1 MQSQE
6 ATTSRRFNFVELLA
20 RELSAG
26 HPEVP
31 GFPDI
36 VVRIRRALDDA
47 NCNVNTV
54 AKIIS
59 GEPVLTAKLIRMAN
73 SAALRPATGQIKD
86 PRNAVARLGFTM
98 VQSATFAFATEQMKI
113 AHRYEAVK
121 DQFAQIWQRSTHVAA
136 ISYVLTRRCTSLNAD
151 EAMLAGLVHAI
162 GKIYILSRAEDYPD
176 LFESQ
181 SELESVMSDWHV
193 STGQAVLQGWDFPA
207 EIVDA
212 VAGQNDRDTEPS
224 NGPALADVLVVAVPL
239 APVLNLDG
247 DIESCLEETRA
258 AMRLGLARNTCVDII
273 REAREQIEDLRAA
286 LGTS

>member
-1 MQSQE
+1 MSTTE
-6 ATTSRRFNFVELLA
+6 ATASRRFSFVELLA
-20 RELSAG
+20 KELSAG

-36 VVRIRRALDDA
+36 VVRVRRALDDA

-113 AHRYEAVK
+113 AHKYQAAK
-121 DQFAQIWQRSTHVAA
+121 DQFTAIWKRSTHVAA
-136 ISYVLTRRCTSLNAD
+136 VAYVLTRRCTSMNAD

-162 GKIYILSRAEDYPD
+162 GKIYILSRAEDFPD
-176 LFESQ
+176 LFKDQ
-181 SELESVMSDWHV
+181 DELDSVMRDWHV
-193 STGQAVLQGWDFPA
+193 STGQAILQGWDFPD
-207 EIVDA
+207 EIVAA
-212 VAGQNDRDTEPS
+212 VSAQDDLERDPDE
-224 NGPALADVLVVAVPL
+224 NGPKLADVLLVAVPL
-239 APVLNLDG
+239 APVLNLDA
-247 DIESCLEETRA
+247 DLETCLDTTRA
-258 AMRLGLARNTCVDII
+258 AARLGLAKNTCIEVI
-273 REAREQIEDLRAA
+273 REAREQIDELRAA
-286 LGTS
+286 LGE